1 MMLARST
8 GIEFGGVL
16 KECLDD
22 GPSVVG
28 DNFRVVGGCIGEE
41 LAKIGELSEKVI
53 GHRMKKARAINNCS

>member
-8 GIEFGGVL
+8 GIEVGGVL

-22 GPSVVG
+22 GPSIVG
-28 DNFRVVGGCIGEE
+28 DNFRVVRGCIGEE

-53 GHRMKKARAINNCS
+53 GHKIKES